1 MNRLFLALK
10 AQLHDYN
17 AIQSDFL
24 GSIKGRWVT
33 NENLHMTICYFGDT
47 YSVDELLEKLPRL
60 VEEIEPLSLKSLGYF
75 EHNNILYAKVK
86 SRNLERLQES
96 ICSSFSLP
104 KRKLFIP
111 HITLVRIKD
120 IHNKKAFKEMQKN
133 YKDKKLGRVDTKLEL
148 IQSHLSPNGARYES
162 IKRFESAVF

>member
-96 ICSSFSLP
+96 I
-104 KRKLFIP
+104 
-111 HITLVRIKD
+111 
-120 IHNKKAFKEMQKN
+120 
-133 YKDKKLGRVDTKLEL
+133 
-148 IQSHLSPNGARYES
+148 
-162 IKRFESAVF
+162 

>member
-17 AIQSDFL
+17 AIKSDFL

-75 EHNNILYAKVK
+75 LHNYILYAKVK

-111 HITLVRIKD
+111 LIMNTEILF
-120 IHNKKAFKEMQKN
+120 NP
-133 YKDKKLGRVDTKLEL
+133 DKKDMT
-148 IQSHLSPNGARYES
+148 
-162 IKRFESAVF
+162 F